1 VSLYDLNGTATGSAT
16 IHGSLAVFTC
26 LSGAATGGSSA
37 GSSASLKHEIVESLV
52 GSASVS
58 ASTQAVFN
66 MSGFLLGAGAL
77 IDARLMGIAGIAVGS
92 GNITGDLRRSI
103 GLSGYTWGSSNLALS
118 IPEPIFGVAVV
129 AAYMEVIH
137 VPLPICEVPTVS
149 TAFRWSHVFTRGDL
163 EFSVV
168 DRFGNPFGP
177 VNISYTLYQMQ
188 RGCTLKQI
196 GPSGRIPAS
205 SGVGCYYVTGTAG
218 ECGQPG
224 LWAVR
229 WKYQRTFSNPI
240 VEKDCY
246 FRVEDSITCPAP
258 GDTLP
263 RACKYG
269 WDEC

>member
-1 VSLYDLNGTATGSAT
+1 MALYDIDGTATGAAT
-16 IHGSLAVFTC
+16 VEGSLGVLTSC
-26 LSGAATGGSSA
+26 SGTVTGGSSA
-37 GSSASLKHEIVESLV
+37 GSPVSLEHEIVESLV

-58 ASTQAVFN
+58 ANTQAVFN
-66 MSGFLLGAGAL
+66 MSGFLLGAGTL
-77 IDARLMGIAGIAVGS
+77 IDARLMEIAGIAVGS
-92 GNITGDLRRSI
+92 GNIIGDLRRSI

-118 IPEPIFGVAVV
+118 IPEPIVGVAIV

-137 VPLPICEVPTVS
+137 VSLPICEIPTVS

-168 DRFGNPFGP
+168 DGFGNPFGP
-177 VNISYTLYQMQ
+177 VSISYTLYQMQ
-188 RGCTLKQI
+188 RGCVLKQI

-229 WKYQRTFSNPI
+229 WKYQRTFSDPCI
-240 VEKDCY
+240 EKDCY
-246 FRVEDSITCPAP
+246 FQVLDAVSCPMP
-258 GDTLP
+258 GDNLP

-269 WDEC
+269 WD